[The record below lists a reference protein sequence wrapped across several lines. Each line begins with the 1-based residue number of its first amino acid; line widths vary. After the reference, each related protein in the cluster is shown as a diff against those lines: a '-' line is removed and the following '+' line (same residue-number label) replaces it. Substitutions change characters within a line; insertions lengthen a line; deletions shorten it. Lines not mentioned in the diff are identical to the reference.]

1 MMAHRPSKMLSLV
14 ILTVVLFIAWSSWF
28 DIDQTVR
35 AQGQLIP
42 GGRTQVIQVVDGGVL
57 SEIRVQEGDTV
68 KAGQILAVLEPDRA
82 RAAFDEAHA
91 KHTALRVVL
100 QRAQAEANGTTPV
113 FGREFA
119 GYPELVAAQNK
130 LYTQRKQSLDDALA
144 MQQEA
149 MGLAKE
155 ELQMNERL
163 FAGGDISRVEV
174 LRARR
179 QVSDIQSRSYA
190 DGTQVLLVSF
200 YEACKAEQCAVDM
213 PGAKGTGT
221 SGGYVITGDSAVGAS
236 LSDGGKLIY
245 AFGDTASLAS
255 LTQGAVQVQ
264 NSSQQDSPST
274 YMPVSHAAAVWTPLH
289 LGLGAFGAAALLRN
303 TDVKTVGNTVPEVG
317 QPLALA
323 QGLVMAGPVV
333 STNDLRV
340 YLYQAD
346 EVTLIGEVTLDNTGR
361 FEINLNGY
369 VGVVVAKVTLTYNT
383 ATYDTWNH
391 DLSRATIYIQQG
403 VLVA

>member
-57 SEIRVQEGDTV
+57 SEIRVQEGDNV
-68 KAGQILAVLEPDRA
+68 KAGQVLAILEPDRA

-100 QRAQAEANGTTPV
+100 HRAQAEANGSAPV

-119 GYPELVAAQNK
+119 GYPELVAAQMK

-149 MGLAKE
+149 MALAKE

-179 QVSDIQSRSYA
+179 QVSDVQARIFDIRNKYLQDARA
-190 DGTQVLLVSF
+190 
-200 YEACKAEQCAVDM
+200 EA
-213 PGAKGTGT
+213 AKQEEE
-221 SGGYVITGDSAVGAS
+221 I
-236 LSDGGKLIY
+236 
-245 AFGDTASLAS
+245 
-255 LTQGAVQVQ
+255 
-264 NSSQQDSPST
+264 SSQRYRQEDRR
-274 YMPVSHAAAVWTPLH
+274 Y
-289 LGLGAFGAAALLRN
+289 
-303 TDVKTVGNTVPEVG
+303 
-317 QPLALA
+317 ALA
-323 QGLVMAGPVV
+323 QTELTAPVDGV
-333 STNDLRV
+333 VKYLRV
-340 YLYQAD
+340 TTVGGVLRAGDELMQISPTDGESLLELKVNPADIGQLQTGMRANIRLDAYDYAIYGSMTGELVYLSSD
-346 EVTLIGEVTLDNTGR
+346 TLQDQGP
-361 FEINLNGY
+361 NGQPQTY
-369 VGVVVAKVTLTYNT
+369 YRARVRLLPNAVAGNPKLQPIVLKPGLT
-383 ATYDTWNH
+383 ATVDILTGQRSVMRYLIKPIARG
-391 DLSRATIYIQQG
+391 LSGALNER
-403 VLVA
+403 

>member
-57 SEIRVQEGDTV
+57 SEIRVQEGDNV
-68 KAGQILAVLEPDRA
+68 KAGQVLAILEPDRA

-100 QRAQAEANGTTPV
+100 HRAQAEANGSAPV
-113 FGREFA
+113 FGKEFA

-149 MGLAKE
+149 MALAKE

-179 QVSDIQSRSYA
+179 QVSDVQARIFDIRNKYLQDARA
-190 DGTQVLLVSF
+190 
-200 YEACKAEQCAVDM
+200 EA
-213 PGAKGTGT
+213 AKQEEE
-221 SGGYVITGDSAVGAS
+221 I
-236 LSDGGKLIY
+236 
-245 AFGDTASLAS
+245 
-255 LTQGAVQVQ
+255 
-264 NSSQQDSPST
+264 SSQRYRQEDRR
-274 YMPVSHAAAVWTPLH
+274 Y
-289 LGLGAFGAAALLRN
+289 
-303 TDVKTVGNTVPEVG
+303 
-317 QPLALA
+317 ALA
-323 QGLVMAGPVV
+323 QTELTAPVDGV
-333 STNDLRV
+333 VKYLRV
-340 YLYQAD
+340 TTVGGVLRAGDELMQISPTDGELLLELKVNPADIGQLQTGMRANIRLDAYDYAIYGSMTGELVYLSSD
-346 EVTLIGEVTLDNTGR
+346 TLQDQGP
-361 FEINLNGY
+361 NGQPQTY
-369 VGVVVAKVTLTYNT
+369 YRARVRLLPNAVAGNPKLQPIVLKPGLT
-383 ATYDTWNH
+383 ATVDILTGQRSVMRYLIKPIARG
-391 DLSRATIYIQQG
+391 LSGALNER
-403 VLVA
+403 

>member
-14 ILTVVLFIAWSSWF
+14 ILTVVLFVVWSSGF

-68 KAGQILAVLEPDRA
+68 KAGQVLAVLEPDRA
-82 RAAFDEAHA
+82 KAAFDEAHA

-100 QRAQAEANGTTPV
+100 HRAQAEASGTAPA

-174 LRARR
+174 LRAQR
-179 QVSDIQSRSYA
+179 QVSDIQSRIFDIRNKYLQDA
-190 DGTQVLLVSF
+190 RA
-200 YEACKAEQCAVDM
+200 EA
-213 PGAKGTGT
+213 AKQEEE
-221 SGGYVITGDSAVGAS
+221 I
-236 LSDGGKLIY
+236 
-245 AFGDTASLAS
+245 
-255 LTQGAVQVQ
+255 
-264 NSSQQDSPST
+264 SSQRYRQEDRRYALSQT
-274 YMPVSHAAAVWTPLH
+274 ELTAPVDGVVKY
-289 LGLGAFGAAALLRN
+289 LRV
-303 TDVKTVGNTVPEVG
+303 TTVGGVLRAGDELMQISPTDGESLLELKVNPADIG
-317 QPLALA
+317 QLQTGMRANIRLDAYDYAIYGALT
-323 QGLVMAGPVV
+323 GEL
-333 STNDLRV
+333 V
-340 YLYQAD
+340 YLSSDTLQDQGPNGQAQTYYRAR
-346 EVTLIGEVTLDNTGR
+346 VRLLPNA
-361 FEINLNGY
+361 
-369 VGVVVAKVTLTYNT
+369 VAANPKLQPIVLKPGLT
-383 ATYDTWNH
+383 ATVDILTGQRSVMRYLIKPIARG
-391 DLSRATIYIQQG
+391 LSGALNER
-403 VLVA
+403 

>member
-14 ILTVVLFIAWSSWF
+14 ILTVVLFIAWSTWF

-57 SEIRVQEGDTV
+57 SEIRVQEGDNV
-68 KAGQILAVLEPDRA
+68 KAGQVLAILEPDRA

-100 QRAQAEANGTTPV
+100 HRAQAEANGSAPV

-149 MGLAKE
+149 MALAKE

-179 QVSDIQSRSYA
+179 QVSDVQARIFDIRNKYLQDARA
-190 DGTQVLLVSF
+190 
-200 YEACKAEQCAVDM
+200 EA
-213 PGAKGTGT
+213 AKQEEE
-221 SGGYVITGDSAVGAS
+221 I
-236 LSDGGKLIY
+236 
-245 AFGDTASLAS
+245 
-255 LTQGAVQVQ
+255 
-264 NSSQQDSPST
+264 SSQRYRQEDRR
-274 YMPVSHAAAVWTPLH
+274 Y
-289 LGLGAFGAAALLRN
+289 
-303 TDVKTVGNTVPEVG
+303 
-317 QPLALA
+317 ALA
-323 QGLVMAGPVV
+323 QTELTAPVDGV
-333 STNDLRV
+333 VKYLRV
-340 YLYQAD
+340 TTVGGVLRAGDELMQISPTDGESLLELKVNPADIGQLQTGMRANIRLDAYDYAIYGSMTGELVYLSSD
-346 EVTLIGEVTLDNTGR
+346 TLQDQGP
-361 FEINLNGY
+361 NGQPQTY
-369 VGVVVAKVTLTYNT
+369 YRARVRLLPNAVAGNPKLQPIVLKPGLT
-383 ATYDTWNH
+383 ATVDILTGQRSVMRYLIKPIARG
-391 DLSRATIYIQQG
+391 LSGALNER
-403 VLVA
+403 

>member
-14 ILTVVLFIAWSSWF
+14 ILTVVLFVVWSSWF

-68 KAGQILAVLEPDRA
+68 KAGQVLAVLEPDRA

-100 QRAQAEANGTTPV
+100 HRAQAEASGHAPV
-113 FGREFA
+113 FGKEFA

-163 FAGGDISRVEV
+163 FASGDISRVEV

-179 QVSDIQSRSYA
+179 QVSDIQSRVFDIRNKYLQDA
-190 DGTQVLLVSF
+190 RT
-200 YEACKAEQCAVDM
+200 EAARQEEE
-213 PGAKGTGT
+213 
-221 SGGYVITGDSAVGAS
+221 I
-236 LSDGGKLIY
+236 
-245 AFGDTASLAS
+245 
-255 LTQGAVQVQ
+255 
-264 NSSQQDSPST
+264 SSQRYRQEDRR
-274 YMPVSHAAAVWTPLH
+274 Y
-289 LGLGAFGAAALLRN
+289 
-303 TDVKTVGNTVPEVG
+303 
-317 QPLALA
+317 ALA
-323 QGLVMAGPVV
+323 QTELTAPVDGV
-333 STNDLRV
+333 VKYLRV
-340 YLYQAD
+340 TTVGGVLRAGDELMQISPTDGESLLELKVNPSDIGQLSTGMRANIRLDAYDYAIYGALTGELVYLSSD
-346 EVTLIGEVTLDNTGR
+346 TLQDQGP
-361 FEINLNGY
+361 NGQPQTY
-369 VGVVVAKVTLTYNT
+369 YRARVRLLPQSVAANPKLQPIVLKPGLT
-383 ATYDTWNH
+383 ATVDILTGHRSVMRYLIKPIARG
-391 DLSRATIYIQQG
+391 LSGALNER
-403 VLVA
+403 